1 MTLGSASLDQVRLLR
16 RRQRAVDAEPDGAEA
31 HGTEARHDDVG
42 VVRQRRRDPVT
53 GAHPQASQRRGRSG
67 GGLVEVA
74 VRVAREAADE
84 CLGIGTLP
92 ERPLEDVSNRER
104 LHLHPLFHVVT
115 TTEPACYR

>member
-1 MTLGSASLDQVRLLR
+1 MTLGSASPIRYAFSGGAN
-16 RRQRAVDAEPDGAEA
+16 RAVDAEPDGAEA

-53 GAHPQASQRRGRSG
+53 GADPQPGQRRGRSG

-84 CLGIGTLP
+84 GLGIGTLP

-104 LHLHPLFHVVT
+104 LHLHPSHIAT
-115 TTEPACYR
+115 TTGACYR